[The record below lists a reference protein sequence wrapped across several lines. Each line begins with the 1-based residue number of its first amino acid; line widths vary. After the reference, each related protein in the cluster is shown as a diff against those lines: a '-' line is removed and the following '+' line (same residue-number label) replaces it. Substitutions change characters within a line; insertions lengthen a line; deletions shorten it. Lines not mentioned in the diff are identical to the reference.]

1 MKVIRLSW
9 GRWITGALVLVV
21 GLVAAA
27 LCTPYPV
34 ELVRA
39 LREKPVP
46 EVRIVEK
53 RVEVPVE
60 VRVEVPVP
68 ASEGDAAAEIAPQPW
83 KPQGVVPQVNLTL
96 PPFPPVLP
104 EKLSTGTFEQFTA
117 LAKDLHLRSS
127 VNFSPGSTASK
138 DREKKQAYQIRIS
151 MDLLVPHAAD
161 ARELLPESGVL
172 GLQNL

>member
-27 LCTPYPV
+27 LCTPYPA

-68 ASEGDAAAEIAPQPW
+68 ASEGDAAFCR
-83 KPQGVVPQVNLTL
+83 K
-96 PPFPPVLP
+96 
-104 EKLSTGTFEQFTA
+104 S
-117 LAKDLHLRSS
+117 
-127 VNFSPGSTASK
+127 
-138 DREKKQAYQIRIS
+138 
-151 MDLLVPHAAD
+151 
-161 ARELLPESGVL
+161 
-172 GLQNL
+172 